1 MKNPVAKNARKFNK
15 GGPMR
20 DRKKDD
26 KRGYMKHKGKQ
37 LNGDAQQTDTSNR
50 TNAAAKKPQNYVDPE
65 TGKTKTRM
73 VPVHKDVQNEKLN
86 PSQGIKAYIDDFQKS
101 DAPQFQGKS
110 ASKRK
115 EMAIAAY
122 LDAKRGEK
130 KEACW
135 DGYAQKGMKKKGDKM
150 VPNCVP
156 EAVDNYK
163 LLKQLGQGIP
173 KPTGNSRPNPGA
185 SKKLKKN
192 MSAAAKAKQAA
203 RIKKALDREKRK
215 DKPGMTKR
223 SDDYNKKKYQSG
235 ASGRFFSRKYED
247 IDELYY
253 KVNVEGLPTMI
264 VDAESPTKIK
274 ANFRKLFKN
283 PDKVVQ
289 DVERVSTAEVQK
301 HFRLKSQG
309 KDDMDEGY
317 NPRAARAQSHAAN
330 KMYGRTSDPIDKKP
344 ASAAKKPIS
353 KVDLFRAID
362 KKYGSAKKKT
372 GIFATRKEETQMD
385 EGNPKLDQHPEVKK
399 RFNAIKRTKPDSYE
413 RRRAVRRWS
422 NKRKELMN
430 NEDAEARARLKL
442 KHTKEKENLKNRHS
456 KEREAM
462 KESMDPRDF
471 TDKPGHVVVVKK
483 KDGTRMIKHYHPT
496 STGAKKY
503 ADRVNKV
510 NRVGDKATVHKTDGR
525 KIHEASQKLT
535 DKKAELRKKMF
546 GNANY
551 LSPAQRKELDK
562 AAKAALQKDRA
573 AKKAA
578 PAPAKPVSK
587 TSKGKV
593 RSGSEEIAD
602 RNIFMQLRKAQER
615 GGNQAIT
622 VSPTGRKVTLNPGQI
637 DMILK
642 RHDSLQKPVDKRKFK
657 IMLIKSLR
665 AKAK

>member
-173 KPTGNSRPNPGA
+173 KPKGNSRPNPGS
-185 SKKLKKN
+185 SKNLTKN

-203 RIKKALDREKRK
+203 KIKKALDREKRN

-235 ASGRFFSRKYED
+235 ASGRFFSRKYEG

-353 KVDLFRAID
+353 HADLFRAID

-372 GIFATRKEETQMD
+372 GVFATRK
-385 EGNPKLDQHPEVKK
+385 
-399 RFNAIKRTKPDSYE
+399 
-413 RRRAVRRWS
+413 
-422 NKRKELMN
+422 
-430 NEDAEARARLKL
+430 EDAEARARLKL
-442 KHTKEKENLKNRHS
+442 KHAKEKENLKNRHS

-496 STGAKKY
+496 SAGAKKY

-510 NRVGDKATVHKTDGR
+510 NKVGDKATVHKTDGR

-535 DKKAELRKKMF
+535 NKKAELRKKMF

-578 PAPAKPVSK
+578 PAPAKPVTK

-593 RSGSEEIAD
+593 RTGSEEIAD
-602 RNIFMQLRKAQER
+602 RNIFMQLRKAQDL

-642 RHDSLQKPVDKRKFK
+642 RHDSIQKPVDKRKFK

>member
-1 MKNPVAKNARKFNK
+1 MVKGKSNPVAKFSKQFNK

-26 KRGYMKHKGKQ
+26 KRGYEKHKKPYKE
-37 LNGDAQQTDTSNR
+37 DDQQTDTSGH
-50 TNAAAKKPQNYVDPE
+50 TNSAAKRPQNYFDPE

-73 VPVHKDVQNEKLN
+73 VPVHKNVQNEKLN
-86 PSQGIKAYIDDFQKS
+86 PSDGIKAYIDDFKKS
-101 DAPQFQGKS
+101 DAPQFKGKS
-110 ASKRK
+110 DAKKK

-122 LDAKRGEK
+122 LDAKKGEK
-130 KEACW
+130 KESV
-135 DGYAQKGMKKKGDKM
+135 DENITRRTVSYGQGPKKK
-150 VPNCVP
+150 
-156 EAVDNYK
+156 
-163 LLKQLGQGIP
+163 LGQIQIK
-173 KPTGNSRPNPGA
+173 KPSAGSRPNPGA
-185 SKKLKKN
+185 SKNLKKN
-192 MSAAAKAKQAA
+192 MSAAEKEKEAAKV
-203 RIKKALDREKRK
+203 KKALDREKKK

-235 ASGRFFSRKYED
+235 ATGKYFSR
-247 IDELYY
+247 L
-253 KVNVEGLPTMI
+253 
-264 VDAESPTKIK
+264 TKK
-274 ANFRKLFKN
+274 EACWTGYRQAGMKKKG
-283 PDKVVQ
+283 DKVVPNCVPESTNAYGKSQ
-289 DVERVSTAEVQK
+289 DAI
-301 HFRLKSQG
+301 RLKKQKAAMTPSDRD
-309 KDDMDEGY
+309 KMSKVADMMRREREKRAAQHRNETKEEAY

-353 KVDLFRAID
+353 KASLFKAID

-372 GIFATRKEETQMD
+372 GIFKEY
-385 EGNPKLDQHPEVKK
+385 GGPKMSKDDYIAYGKK
-399 RFNAIKRTKPDSYE
+399 YHA
-413 RRRAVRRWS
+413 
-422 NKRKELMN
+422 NKT

-462 KESMDPRDF
+462 KETMDPRDF

-483 KDGTRMIKHYHPT
+483 KDGTKSIKHYHPT
-496 STGAKKY
+496 SAGAKKY

-535 DKKAELRKKMF
+535 NKRAELRKKMF
-546 GNANY
+546 GDANY

-562 AAKAALQKDRA
+562 AAKAALKKDSA
-573 AKKAA
+573 SKKAA
-578 PAPAKPVSK
+578 PPKPVSK

-593 RSGSEEIAD
+593 RTGSADPAD
-602 RNIFMQLRKAQER
+602 RNIFMQLRKAQDR
-615 GGNQAIT
+615 GGNQSIT
-622 VSPTGRKVTLNPGQI
+622 VTPTGKKVTLNPKQI
-637 DMILK
+637 DMLLK
-642 RHDSLQKPVDKRKFK
+642 RHDSIQKPVDKRKFK

>member
-1 MKNPVAKNARKFNK
+1 MVKGKSNPVAKFSKKFNK

-20 DRKKDD
+20 DRKKAL
-26 KRGYMKHKGKQ
+26 KRGEVKHKGKQ
-37 LNGDAQQTDTSNR
+37 LNSDAQQTDTSNR
-50 TNAAAKKPQNYVDPE
+50 TNASAKKPQNYVDPV

-73 VPVHKDVQNEKLN
+73 VPVHKDIQNEKLD
-86 PSQGIKAYIDDFQKS
+86 PSMGIKKYIDDFQKS

-110 ASKRK
+110 KEKRK

-130 KEACW
+130 KEGCW
-135 DGYAQKGMKKKGDKM
+135 DGYKQVGMKKKNDKM

-156 EAVDNYK
+156 ESTAAY
-163 LLKQLGQGIP
+163 GQ
-173 KPTGNSRPNPGA
+173 S
-185 SKKLKKN
+185 
-192 MSAAAKAKQAA
+192 QAA
-203 RIKKALDREKRK
+203 IRAKKQRAGMSTSDQHKMGKVADMMRREREKRAAQQRNE
-215 DKPGMTKR
+215 TKEE
-223 SDDYNKKKYQSG
+223 
-235 ASGRFFSRKYED
+235 A
-247 IDELYY
+247 
-253 KVNVEGLPTMI
+253 
-264 VDAESPTKIK
+264 
-274 ANFRKLFKN
+274 
-283 PDKVVQ
+283 
-289 DVERVSTAEVQK
+289 
-301 HFRLKSQG
+301 
-309 KDDMDEGY
+309 Y

-353 KVDLFRAID
+353 KADLFRAID

-372 GIFATRKEETQMD
+372 GIFATRKE
-385 EGNPKLDQHPEVKK
+385 
-399 RFNAIKRTKPDSYE
+399 
-413 RRRAVRRWS
+413 
-422 NKRKELMN
+422 
-430 NEDAEARARLKL
+430 DAEARARLKL
-442 KHTKEKENLKNRHS
+442 KHAKEKENLKNRHS

-483 KDGTRMIKHYHPT
+483 KDGTRSIKHYHPT
-496 STGAKKY
+496 SAGAKKY

-510 NRVGDKATVHKTDGR
+510 NKVGDKATVHKTDGR

-535 DKKAELRKKMF
+535 NKKAELRKKMF

-562 AAKAALQKDRA
+562 AAKAALKKDSA
-573 AKKAA
+573 SKKAA
-578 PAPAKPVSK
+578 PPKPVSK

-593 RSGSEEIAD
+593 RTGSADPAD
-602 RNIFMQLRKAQER
+602 RNIFMQLRKAQDR

-622 VSPTGRKVTLNPGQI
+622 VSPTGKKVTLNPKQI
-637 DMILK
+637 DMLLK